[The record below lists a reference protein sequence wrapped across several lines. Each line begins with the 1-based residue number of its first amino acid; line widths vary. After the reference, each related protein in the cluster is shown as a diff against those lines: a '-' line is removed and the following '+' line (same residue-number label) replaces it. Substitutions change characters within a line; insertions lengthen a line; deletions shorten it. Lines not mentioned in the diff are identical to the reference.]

1 MVDMLKSPYSTI
13 FSLGFGPRMNK
24 VVRFRELFELCRA
37 YQGKPEDPR
46 RVNPDWVGTPLPF
59 YAPAMTVVQA
69 DIGQTVGIKVYSF
82 SLMILERNKDTIYI
96 EPQGS
101 GSASLAV
108 SYAYGP
114 DDYRM
119 VLSSMITNTDDGLTR
134 RVEDLLV
141 MPGTDDVEQ
150 VLSCYLTLC
159 EMKKVDIRCIKMK

>member
-1 MVDMLKSPYSTI
+1 MVDMLKSPYSTM

-37 YQGKPEDPR
+37 HQGKPEDPR
-46 RVNPDWVGTPLPF
+46 RINPDWVGTPLPF
-59 YAPAMTVVQA
+59 YAPAMTAVPA
-69 DIGQTVGIKVYSF
+69 DVGQTVGIKVYSF

-101 GSASLAV
+101 GTV
-108 SYAYGP
+108 SMAISYTYGP

-119 VLSSMITNTDDGLTR
+119 VLSSMITDDGYAR

-159 EMKKVDIRCIKMK
+159 EMKKVDIRCIKTK